1 MVFWESQ
8 IYNQSEVFGWEKFV
22 EKQGNQKGKKDALL
36 TTFYSPQFNTQD
48 NKDIK
53 KKGSFLFDLDVV
65 MC

>member
-36 TTFYSPQFNTQD
+36 LLSTPFNSTL
-48 NKDIK
+48 KIIK
-53 KKGSFLFDLDVV
+53 T
-65 MC
+65 